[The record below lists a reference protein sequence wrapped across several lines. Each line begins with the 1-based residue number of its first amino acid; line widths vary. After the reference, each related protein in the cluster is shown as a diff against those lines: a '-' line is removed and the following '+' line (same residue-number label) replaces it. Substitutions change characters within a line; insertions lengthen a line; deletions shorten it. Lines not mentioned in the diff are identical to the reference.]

1 MFEQK
6 RFQDDAFVEK
16 LVAVGASMEKTD
28 LNKSVD
34 ICLTKLFSTLEA
46 EYKNL
51 KVVAEEKKAL
61 APLK

>member
-1 MFEQK
+1 
-6 RFQDDAFVEK
+6 VEK
-16 LVAVGASMEKTD
+16 LIAVGANMEKTD

-34 ICLTKLFSTLEA
+34 ISLTKLFATLEA

>member
-6 RFQDDAFVEK
+6 RFKDDSFVEK
-16 LVAVGASMEKTD
+16 LMAVGASMEKTD
-28 LNKSVD
+28 LTKSVD
-34 ICLTKLFSTLEA
+34 ISLTKLFTTLET

-61 APLK
+61 